1 MTSVVQDSSVE
12 PRAVETA
19 VPATGAIE
27 TAAFE
32 IAAGANPR
40 GTVVVLGGRGERPGV
55 YARFGK
61 RIAFDAYPVRVV
73 TGAAEDPAAA
83 RTTAE
88 ALLTDASLPSPKF
101 LVGSDAGAVLALQIA
116 SGAGRPEGA
125 EAPTGD
131 AGASSDLAGV
141 VVAGLPVGDSAA
153 AGASGRAAGGAGTSS
168 TGAVGASSSADLT
181 EDATVRSACPV
192 HQGVLAD
199 EANLTPGALAQA
211 LPEGLEL
218 PDAGAVG
225 VPVLAFLGEA
235 DAVIDVDAAE
245 AWLGSVPE
253 VRVVR
258 APGGLHDVLNDK
270 IHRSVAA
277 TTVLF
282 LEDLKNGGPVL
293 G

>member
-19 VPATGAIE
+19 VPAAGAIE

-116 SGAGRPEGA
+116 SGAGRVEGA

-153 AGASGRAAGGAGTSS
+153 AGAGAPD
-168 TGAVGASSSADLT
+168 AADLT
-181 EDATVRSACPV
+181 DDATVRSACPV

-199 EANLTPGALAQA
+199 EENLTPGALAQA

-245 AWLGSVPE
+245 AWLGSVPD